1 MSISGLQIA
10 TLIAVALLGHVMAA
24 VWMTGARQNWA
35 FCDRKIYAVSW
46 GDEQMR
52 REFRNSLHTPIHAV
66 ILFVFLWF
74 GFFQNTTWL
83 SAILSL
89 ALTSLWAE
97 VWHYVSHRIFH
108 IRQLH
113 WIHAEHHR
121 SHISTPFTAL
131 SFSFAEKLIFDIGLI
146 GPLAILDLLVGLN
159 FYGVAGWYLGYL
171 VINSFSHAN
180 FEFKSPGFVS
190 NAGRLLTS
198 TTYHSLHHARYTGN
212 YGLGT
217 RLLDRLFG
225 TEWEDYEPV
234 FLQVTDQRTPMRK
247 LRDRADATAT
257 SPSVEPN
264 APPQP
269 AEPGR

>member
-1 MSISGLQIA
+1 MSGLQIA
-10 TLIAVALLGHVMAA
+10 MLIAVALLGHVMAL
-24 VWMTGARQNWA
+24 VWLAAARGNWA
-35 FCDRKIYAVSW
+35 FCDRKIYAISW
-46 GDEQMR
+46 GDEQVR

-66 ILFVFLWF
+66 VLFAFLWL
-74 GFFQNTTWL
+74 GFFRDTTWL
-83 SAILSL
+83 GAIISL
-89 ALTSLWAE
+89 ALTTLWAE
-97 VWHYVSHRIFH
+97 VWHYVSHRMFH

-146 GPLAILDLLVGLN
+146 GLLAVIELFFSLN
-159 FYGVAGWYLGYL
+159 FFGIAMWYLGYL

-180 FEFKSPGFVS
+180 FEFKSPRFVS
-190 NAGRLLTS
+190 TAGRLLTS

-225 TEWEDYEPV
+225 TEWDDYEPV
-234 FLQVTDQRTPMRK
+234 FLQVTDKGQPMRK

-257 SPSVEPN
+257 PSAAKAG
-264 APPQP
+264 APQQP
-269 AEPGR
+269 AASAH